1 VEGQG
6 HGNGGHDQGTLNFES
21 EVGKGTRAV
30 VRLPGIDDTIGNDAE
45 GLASK
50 IRLGR

>member
-1 VEGQG
+1 MAT
-6 HGNGGHDQGTLNFES
+6 QGTTGDAQLR
-21 EVGKGTRAV
+21 VGGGKGTRAV
-30 VRLPGIDDTIGNDAE
+30 VRLPGIDDTIVNDAE